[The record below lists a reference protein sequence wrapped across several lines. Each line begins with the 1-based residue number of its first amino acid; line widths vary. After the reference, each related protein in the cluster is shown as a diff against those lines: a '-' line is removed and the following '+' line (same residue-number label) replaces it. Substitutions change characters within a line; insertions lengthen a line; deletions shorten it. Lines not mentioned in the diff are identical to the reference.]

1 MITKTINQRGELM
14 GKYTPLIILAIF
26 AVAFYI
32 MGKGMSN
39 VINMT
44 KPAQE
49 QSSSEPKTNP

>member
-1 MITKTINQRGELM
+1 M

-49 QSSSEPKTNP
+49 QSNSEPKTNP

>member
-1 MITKTINQRGELM
+1 M

-39 VINMT
+39 VVNMT
-44 KPAQE
+44 KPTQE